1 MCPAQP
7 VSRFHISVTFVTSRP
22 TSQFVSPGQLS
33 VGGPLLRCTELH
45 SAHFISN
52 NKDYFVPKYFQHYSN
67 NVSIGLRTLRGI
79 YTQRSE
85 GDQWILNTGHV
96 TSRAGSEVSKV
107 FTITEKASTRAT
119 SAFTFENLVHCL
131 YLSAK
136 YPIFNQHQLP
146 SRRAQAH

>member
-33 VGGPLLRCTELH
+33 VGGPLVRCTELQ

-96 TSRAGSEVSKV
+96 TNRDGNEVSKV
-107 FTITEKASTRAT
+107 FTIPEKAPILKLIN
-119 SAFTFENLVHCL
+119 SAH
-131 YLSAK
+131 
-136 YPIFNQHQLP
+136 
-146 SRRAQAH
+146 

>member
-33 VGGPLLRCTELH
+33 VGGPLLRCTNLH
-45 SAHFISN
+45 SKHFISN

-67 NVSIGLRTLRGI
+67 NVSIRLRTLRGI
-79 YTQRSE
+79 YTQRSG

-107 FTITEKASTRAT
+107 FTITEKASASQLHFYLPFWRLFSILSYKCLKCIFQPVTR
-119 SAFTFENLVHCL
+119 
-131 YLSAK
+131 
-136 YPIFNQHQLP
+136 
-146 SRRAQAH
+146 RRL